1 VAALYLE
8 FDLAS
13 VLDAEVAVLAQS
25 RRSFEADV
33 DFLCCKREKRILRN
47 LKLIGD

>member
-1 VAALYLE
+1 MAALYLE

-25 RRSFEADV
+25 SRSFEADV
-33 DFLCCKREKRILRN
+33 DFLSCKREK
-47 LKLIGD
+47 KGFKKSKTHW

>member
-33 DFLCCKREKRILRN
+33 DFLCYKRKERF
-47 LKLIGD
+47 LKI